1 MLENV
6 NLSVTAPAEE
16 NSGDISGGDVE
27 GVRGVLDQ
35 LFGACVEDLLTGDDS
50 VFQTTGE
57 SAYIIIHV
65 DLPLI
70 PFSKHCFTEASYNY
84 ACMTEFH
91 SIIFCLLQ

>member
-16 NSGDISGGDVE
+16 NSGDVSGGDVE

-57 SAYIIIHV
+57 SAYNTCRSTV
-65 DLPLI
+65 DSFFKTL
-70 PFSKHCFTEASYNY
+70 FY
-84 ACMTEFH
+84 
-91 SIIFCLLQ
+91 